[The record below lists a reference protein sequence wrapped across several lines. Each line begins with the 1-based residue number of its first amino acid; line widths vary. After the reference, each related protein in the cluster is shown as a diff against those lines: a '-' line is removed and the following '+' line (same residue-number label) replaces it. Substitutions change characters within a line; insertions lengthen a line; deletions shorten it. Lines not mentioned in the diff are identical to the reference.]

1 LQRTVPHAPNL
12 DVIMTARRII
22 VPLLLSIALAG
33 CSDQG
38 KSGQG
43 AGGGAGA
50 AGQQRPPSKVSVV
63 TMIEGEQP
71 VTRVLPGRAVA
82 YQTAEIRPRVN
93 GMIEKI
99 TFKEGS
105 AVKQGDLLYKIDD
118 DTYVALLEEAKATL
132 AKAEASVP
140 SAQANLNRYERLVNS
155 GATQIEYENARV
167 TLLQAQADVAQA
179 KAALQS
185 AQINVGYTE
194 IKAPFDGVTT
204 ISTVSIGNIVT
215 ANQTTALT
223 TLRRLDPI
231 YVDLNDSS
239 ANLLELRSA
248 IAAGRLKGN
257 PTQADIKLTLEDGTN
272 YDKTGKLD
280 MAELAVSETTGTYQ
294 IRAVFDNP
302 DNLILPGTYMR
313 ATVTVGYEDGYLI
326 PQRAA
331 TRSATGLL
339 SAKFVTAENKVETR
353 TFEQSQVSG
362 NNWLVTENIKE
373 GDKLIVDG
381 FQSIAE
387 GATVAPVD
395 AKVDEKGFVVE
406 AAAAPAATPAVKP

>member
-1 LQRTVPHAPNL
+1 MDAL
-12 DVIMTARRII
+12 MTARRLFLPFAL
-22 VPLLLSIALAG
+22 VLALAG

-38 KSGQG
+38 QSGAG
-43 AGGGAGA
+43 AGAPGGGGGA
-50 AGQQRPPSKVSVV
+50 RPPAKVSVV
-63 TMIEGEQP
+63 SMNRGEQP
-71 VTRVLPGRAVA
+71 LTRVLPGRATA
-82 YQTAEIRPRVN
+82 FQTAEIRPRAN
-93 GMIEKI
+93 GMIEQI
-99 TFKEGS
+99 AFKEGS
-105 AVKQGDLLYKIDD
+105 AVKTGDLLYKIDD

-140 SAQANLNRYERLVNS
+140 SAQANLARYERLVNS

-185 AQINVGYTE
+185 AQINVGYTD
-194 IKAPFDGVTT
+194 IRAPFDGVTT

-215 ANQTTALT
+215 ASQTAALT

-231 YVDLNDSS
+231 YVDLTDSS
-239 ANLLELRSA
+239 ANLLELRAA

-257 PTQADIKLTLEDGTN
+257 TTQADITLTLEDGTR
-272 YDKTGKLD
+272 YARTGKLD

-302 DNLILPGTYMR
+302 DNLILPGMYVR

-331 TRSATGLL
+331 TRNATGLL
-339 SAKFVTAENKVETR
+339 SAKFVTSDNKVETR
-353 TFEQSQVSG
+353 TFDESQVSG
-362 NNWLVTENIKE
+362 NNWLVTSDIKD

-395 AKVDEKGFVVE
+395 ARVDEKGFVVE
-406 AAAAPAATPAVKP
+406 SAPAAAPAAQP